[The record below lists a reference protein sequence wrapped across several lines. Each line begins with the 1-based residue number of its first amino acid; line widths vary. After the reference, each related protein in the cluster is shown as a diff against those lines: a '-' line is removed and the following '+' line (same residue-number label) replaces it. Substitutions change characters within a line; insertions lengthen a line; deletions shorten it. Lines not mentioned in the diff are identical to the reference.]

1 MTISSNTVGFFVFL
15 QVQTLDETADRL
27 VQTHPD
33 QEEPIMAKRT
43 GIDEAWNHL
52 QDRVTVFLMI

>member
-1 MTISSNTVGFFVFL
+1 MRYIFYSNVCIP

-33 QEEPIMAKRT
+33 QEEPIVAKRAE
-43 GIDEAWNHL
+43 IDEAWNTL
-52 QDRVTVFLMI
+52 QDRVS

>member
-1 MTISSNTVGFFVFL
+1 MRYIFYSNVCIP

-33 QEEPIMAKRT
+33 QEEPIVAKRAE
-43 GIDEAWNHL
+43 IDEAWNTL
-52 QDRVTVFLMI
+52 QDRVSWNPPVFS